1 MNKKMW
7 FLSAGL
13 MPLAIAPIATVISC
27 GSQSSSILENFK
39 FVIIKNI
46 QDAYT
51 EPNNEELNKL
61 TAEIKTKFSNKD
73 LGFEITD
80 AKGKDKDDAGQDLK
94 EDGKKVAKITIS
106 YKITIGNPKEPTE
119 SETGDF
125 VITIPRE

>member
-27 GSQSSSILENFK
+27 GTQSSSILENFK

-51 EPNNEELNKL
+51 EPNTDDLTKL
-61 TAEIKTKFSNKD
+61 AAEIKTKFSNKD
-73 LGFEITD
+73 LGFEITGT
-80 AKGKDKDDAGQDLK
+80 KGVEKDDAGQDLK

-106 YKITIGNPKEPTE
+106 YKITIGNPQEPTE

>member
-51 EPNNEELNKL
+51 EAIPTTSKSVDEIAK
-61 TAEIKTKFSNKD
+61 EIKSKFSNKD
-73 LGFEITD
+73 LGFEITE
-80 AKGKDKDDAGQDLK
+80 AKGADQE

>member
-51 EPNNEELNKL
+51 EAIPTTKTVEEIAK
-61 TAEIKTKFSNKD
+61 EIKSKFSNKD
-73 LGFEITD
+73 LGFEITE
-80 AKGKDKDDAGQDLK
+80 AKGADQE

>member
-51 EPNNEELNKL
+51 EATSKGAEEIAK
-61 TAEIKTKFSNKD
+61 EIKSKFSNKD
-73 LGFEITD
+73 LGFEITE
-80 AKGKDKDDAGQDLK
+80 AKGADQE

>member
-51 EPNNEELNKL
+51 DAIPTTSKSVDEIAK
-61 TAEIKTKFSNKD
+61 EIKSKFSNKD
-73 LGFEITD
+73 LGFEITE
-80 AKGKDKDDAGQDLK
+80 AKGADQE

>member
-61 TAEIKTKFSNKD
+61 TAEIKTKFSNKA
-73 LGFEITD
+73 LGFEITE
-80 AKGKDKDDAGQDLK
+80 AKGADQE

>member
-51 EPNNEELNKL
+51 DVNTQDINTLSKEIQSKFTNK
-61 TAEIKTKFSNKD
+61 A

>member
-27 GSQSSSILENFK
+27 GTQSSSILENFK

-51 EPNNEELNKL
+51 EAVPTSKGVEEIAK
-61 TAEIKTKFSNKD
+61 EIKSKFSNKD
-73 LGFEITD
+73 LGFEITE
-80 AKGKDKDDAGQDLK
+80 AKGADQE

>member
-27 GSQSSSILENFK
+27 GTQSSSILENFK

-51 EPNNEELNKL
+51 DAIPTTSKSVDEIAK
-61 TAEIKTKFSNKD
+61 EIKSKFSNKD
-73 LGFEITD
+73 LGFEITE
-80 AKGKDKDDAGQDLK
+80 AKGADQE

>member
-51 EPNNEELNKL
+51 EATSRGAEEIAK
-61 TAEIKTKFSNKD
+61 EIQSKFSNKA

-106 YKITIGNPKEPTE
+106 YKITIGNPQEPTE

>member
-27 GSQSSSILENFK
+27 GSKSSSILENFK

-46 QDAYT
+46 QDSYT
-51 EPNNEELNKL
+51 EVVPTTKKVEEIAK
-61 TAEIKTKFSNKD
+61 EIQSKFSNKD
-73 LGFEITD
+73 LGFEITE
-80 AKGKDKDDAGQDLK
+80 AKGADQE

>member
-7 FLSAGL
+7 FLSTGL
-13 MPLAIAPIATVISC
+13 IPIAIAPIATVISC